1 MSARHRARLSQL
13 PAIPAETLDDGSE
26 SEEEE
31 VRENRK
37 PAFVFDDSDDES
49 GADES
54 EVEESPDPTEEV
66 GPDESEEVTD
76 EPEMKE
82 SDTIRERNSNFKK
95 KKRAEVNTTNVE
107 RVGDFEAISIEE
119 ISALISSA
127 EMKVSSDPANGDEKD
142 SGNVIVDH
150 VSSLLRV
157 DVKGLDIDSI
167 MRRRFGGMAVNE
179 LPEAGGIGGGN
190 AQRRRFAAAVNGAET
205 ARARIA
211 KLSNKVSVLMSL

>member
-13 PAIPAETLDDGSE
+13 PAIPAATLDDDSE
-26 SEEEE
+26 SEEED

-37 PAFVFDDSDDES
+37 PGFVFDDSDEES
-49 GADES
+49 EADES

-66 GPDESEEVTD
+66 EPEQSEEVTD
-76 EPEMKE
+76 EP
-82 SDTIRERNSNFKK
+82 DTIRERNSNFKK
-95 KKRAEVNTTNVE
+95 KKRAEINTTNVE
-107 RVGDFEAISIEE
+107 RAGDFEAISIEE
-119 ISALISSA
+119 LSALISSA

-142 SGNVIVDH
+142 NSTANVDH
-150 VSSLLRV
+150 LTALLRV

-179 LPEAGGIGGGN
+179 LPEAGGIGGGG

-211 KLSNKVSVLMSL
+211 KLSNKVSISA